1 MDVCGQALGGPTS
14 LRARAAEE
22 VDAGS
27 ESEVASPHLKG
38 TIDGPS
44 QRACGKLRPHMSQF
58 CQSSPPLLGGRPDSG
73 SQGVAGL
80 SHGRARSCGWASP
93 ARAVP
98 RASTGVRLGVC
109 VVCARVSVGDAGY
122 LSECVCMLGGACL
135 CAPACVC
142 SACVSCLCVSQ
153 SGCVFVCVCLGVRSR
168 ALCMLQGQCIVRRA
182 SIHRPRTLADW
193 AECRDILLDEL
204 QAFYKQ
210 APYNSLWLV
219 RTLLVCDGLPQHLCL
234 IVA

>member
-1 MDVCGQALGGPTS
+1 M
-14 LRARAAEE
+14 
-22 VDAGS
+22 
-27 ESEVASPHLKG
+27 
-38 TIDGPS
+38 
-44 QRACGKLRPHMSQF
+44 
-58 CQSSPPLLGGRPDSG
+58 
-73 SQGVAGL
+73 
-80 SHGRARSCGWASP
+80 
-93 ARAVP
+93 
-98 RASTGVRLGVC
+98 
-109 VVCARVSVGDAGY
+109 CARVSVGDAGY
-122 LSECVCMLGGACL
+122 LSECVCVCMFGGACL